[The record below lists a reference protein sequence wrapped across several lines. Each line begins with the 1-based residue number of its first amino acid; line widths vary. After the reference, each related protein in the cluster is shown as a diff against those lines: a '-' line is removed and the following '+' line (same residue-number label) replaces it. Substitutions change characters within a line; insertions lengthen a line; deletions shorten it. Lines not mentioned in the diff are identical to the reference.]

1 MGCLTA
7 PFKLAGC
14 LGLLALLALGWLYRD
29 RLVPEGRALL
39 EQVTHQARSTI
50 GMPARPTGARGR
62 PGTRSLASATAKID
76 SLNGWR
82 ADSVVLTPAE
92 VASLMGQGLAPAFR
106 RELDSLEVE
115 LLDDQIAVHARLR
128 TERLPKDVLG
138 PLAGAVRPRE
148 PVEARGPLRITGP
161 GVGEWAVRSFRIRD
175 VPVPAVAVERLLGRA
190 LGTGVRGA
198 VPWAVPPGVRA
209 VRVRP
214 SGATLFGA
222 PRT

>member
-7 PFKLAGC
+7 PFKLVGC
-14 LGLLALLALGWLYRD
+14 LGLVALLGLGWWYRD

-39 EQVTHQARSTI
+39 EQVTSQARSTI
-50 GMPARPTGARGR
+50 GMPTGPAGARGR

-92 VASLMGQGLAPAFR
+92 VASLLGQGLAPAFR
-106 RELDSLEVE
+106 RELDSLQVE
-115 LLDDQIAVHARLR
+115 LLDDQIAVQARLR
-128 TERLPKDVLG
+128 TERLPKDALG
-138 PLAGAVRPRE
+138 PLAGAVRPWE
-148 PVEARGPLRITGP
+148 PVEARGPLRVTGP
-161 GVGEWAVRSFRIRD
+161 GVGQWAVRWLRIRD
-175 VPVPAVAVERLLGRA
+175 VPLPAVVVERLLGRA
-190 LGTGVRGA
+190 LGTGVRNA

-214 SGATLFGA
+214 GAAILYGA

>member
-7 PFKLAGC
+7 PFKLIGC

-29 RLVPEGRALL
+29 RLIPEGRALI
-39 EQVTHQARSTI
+39 QRVAHQPSRA
-50 GMPARPTGARGR
+50 TGASASARGR
-62 PGTRSLASATAKID
+62 PGARSLASATAKID

-115 LLDDQIAVHARLR
+115 LLDGEVSVQARLR
-128 TERLPKDVLG
+128 TDRLPRDVLG
-138 PLAGAVRPRE
+138 PLAGAVQSRE
-148 PVEARGPLRITGP
+148 PVEARGPLRVTGP
-161 GVGEWAVRSFRIRD
+161 GAGEWVVRSCRIRE
-175 VPVPAVAVERLLGRA
+175 VPVPAAAFERLVGRA
-190 LGTGVRGA
+190 LGTAARPT
-198 VPWAVPPGVRA
+198 VPWSVPPGIRA
-209 VRVRP
+209 VKIRP
-214 SGATLFGA
+214 GSAILYGA